1 MLSKLNKN
9 TGVQEVNLPQL
20 LISMVLFLIL
30 FFGIGFLLNMVLRS
44 TWVMAFFYP
53 IIVILIVD
61 DVGFF
66 DYFTAPVSS
75 FQFLLADLVSLH
87 FVDILVLSS
96 GFVGAIIAGIVI
108 KMLRVRGY
116 QMF

>member
-1 MLSKLNKN
+1 MS
-9 TGVQEVNLPQL
+9 LPQL

-44 TWVMAFFYP
+44 TWIMAVAYP
-53 IIVILIVD
+53 VIVILIID
-61 DVGFF
+61 NVGFF
-66 DYFTAPVSS
+66 DYFTSPAAS
-75 FQFLLADLVSLH
+75 FADLGQTFVALKL
-87 FVDILVLSS
+87 VDILILVS
-96 GFVGAIIAGIVI
+96 GFAGAIIAGVVI

>member
-1 MLSKLNKN
+1 MQALF
-9 TGVQEVNLPQL
+9 LPQL
-20 LISMVLFLIL
+20 LISMILFLVL

-44 TWVMAFFYP
+44 TWIMAFFYP

-66 DYFTAPVSS
+66 DYFTSPGTAFP
-75 FQFLLADLVSLH
+75 LLGSNLVALQL
-87 FVDILVLSS
+87 VDILILTS
-96 GFVGAIIAGIVI
+96 GFIGTIIAGIVI

>member
-1 MLSKLNKN
+1 M
-9 TGVQEVNLPQL
+9 QDVNLPQL
-20 LISMVLFLIL
+20 VISMVLFVIL

-44 TWVMAFFYP
+44 TWIMALAYP

-61 DVGFF
+61 NVGFF
-66 DYFTAPVSS
+66 DYFTAPAAS
-75 FQFLLADLVSLH
+75 FSLLGADLMALQL
-87 FVDILVLSS
+87 VDLLVLIC

>member
-1 MLSKLNKN
+1 MF
-9 TGVQEVNLPQL
+9 LPQL

-44 TWVMAFFYP
+44 TWIMAFIYP

-61 DVGFF
+61 NVGIME
-66 DYFTAPVSS
+66 YFTAPGAA
-75 FQFLLADLVSLH
+75 FPRLGADLAALQI
-87 FVDILVLSS
+87 VDILILSS